1 MIGKLR
7 SILRD
12 DRGASAVLFA
22 VALPPLMGVAAVS
35 VDMGS
40 LYLAERQLQGV
51 ADAAAAAGVGAVNP
65 AGEAAAVA
73 QAITDSGADGITV
86 QEMAAGEYVRDR
98 SIEYR
103 ERFDSSSPNQNA
115 LRVVLKQ
122 DVPLFFGRLLTGTS
136 TSSVTAQATATRINL
151 AGFMLGTRVL
161 QLPPVANNLLSAL
174 AGAPLNLSQLQ
185 LNLLASTNI
194 EVVDFAAALGPLVG
208 QEGATFGEILEA
220 GVPLNVAVQA
230 MADASGN
237 SALTTLLDKIALDL
251 GDENIDMSTMFDLGP
266 LADSDVNDGH
276 AGAAVDSYSLLRAML
291 EASLGESYM
300 VNLDTSIVGLA
311 AVKVRL
317 AGGHRDVSSPWL
329 SINTMNEV
337 TLRTSE
343 TRLLVQAQTNP
354 ILGLPSLL
362 NIPLY
367 VELAPAEAT
376 VTDIVCDAGAAQNG
390 VYVSAKPSIG
400 TIAIANPGTTGFDNF
415 SVPLTLRS
423 ATLLNAQL
431 VSVTGFSKLA
441 LGGNVATTLRF
452 SPDDIAHRR
461 TKSVRTTDLLTGATA
476 SVARDVK
483 LDVHILGL
491 GLGLGPVASLVGST
505 LNTVAPGLDG
515 LVNQLTSALGV
526 KLGVAD
532 VTVDRMRCGRP
543 TIVG

>member
-208 QEGATFGEILEA
+208 QEGATFGEILQA